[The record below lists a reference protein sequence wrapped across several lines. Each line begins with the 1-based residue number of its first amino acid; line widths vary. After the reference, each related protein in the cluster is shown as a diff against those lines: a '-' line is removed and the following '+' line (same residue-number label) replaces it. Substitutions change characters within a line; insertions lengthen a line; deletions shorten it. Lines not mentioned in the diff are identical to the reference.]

1 MNYAEAR
8 GLIKSGDLIAVRSH
22 RGGLSA
28 ITRVVTKSP
37 YTHTAVAIWLAD
49 RLLLAEMNGG
59 GACLVPASKYADTDF
74 DVFPCPLADRGE
86 VIQAAFDLLG
96 LDIGYDFPDLL
107 RIAGHELLG
116 IALPPADDSNLI
128 CSALSASIYL
138 HAGLVRVGLPSIPA
152 PRDVVEWLFAL
163 AMLEVRRG

>member
-74 DVFPCPLADRGE
+74 DVFQCPAERSD
-86 VIQAAFDLLG
+86 VIAAAFDLLG
-96 LDIGYDFPDLL
+96 LDIGYDFGDLL
-107 RIAGHELLG
+107 AIAAHELLRRP
-116 IALPPADDSNLI
+116 LPPADDKDLI
-128 CSALSASIYL
+128 CSALYASIYL
-138 HAGLVRVGLPSIPA
+138 HAGVSRLGLPSIPT
-152 PRDVVEWLFAL
+152 PRDVVDWLMFAPIL
-163 AMLEVRRG
+163 VVRR

>member
-28 ITRVVTKSP
+28 ITRLVTRSP

-49 RLLLAEMNGG
+49 RLLLAEMNSG

-74 DVFPCPLADRGE
+74 DVFQCPVERGD

-96 LDIGYDFPDLL
+96 LDIGYDFGDLL
-107 RIAGHELLG
+107 AIAAHELFG
-116 IALPPADDSNLI
+116 RPLPAADDKNLI

-138 HAGLVRVGLPSIPA
+138 HAGLDRVGLPSIPA
-152 PRDVVEWLFAL
+152 PRDVVDWLLFAPI
-163 AMLEVRRG
+163 LEVRR

>member
-8 GLIKSGDLIAVRSH
+8 GLIGTGDLVAVRSH

-28 ITRVVTKSP
+28 ITRVVTQSP
-37 YTHTAVAIWLAD
+37 YTHTAVAIWLGA

-74 DVFPCPLADRGE
+74 DVFACPVHSTEAEGA
-86 VIQAAFDLLG
+86 IFDLLG
-96 LDIGYDFPDLL
+96 LDIGYDFGDLL
-107 RIAGHELLG
+107 RIAQHELLG
-116 IALPPADDSNLI
+116 RPLPAADDKDLI

-138 HAGLVRVGLPSIPA
+138 HAGLPRSGLPSIPS
-152 PRDVVEWLFAL
+152 PRDVAAWMGVAPT
-163 AMLEVRRG
+163 LEVRR

>member
-8 GLIKSGDLIAVRSH
+8 GLIKSGDLIAVCSH

-28 ITRVVTKSP
+28 ITRAVTRSP

-74 DVFPCPLADRGE
+74 DVFQCPAERGE
-86 VIQAAFDLLG
+86 VIHAAFDLLG
-96 LDIGYDFPDLL
+96 LDIGYDFGDL
-107 RIAGHELLG
+107 IAIAAHELFG
-116 IALPPADDSNLI
+116 RPLPAADDKNLI

-138 HAGLVRVGLPSIPA
+138 HAGVSRQGLPSIPA
-152 PRDVVEWLFAL
+152 PRDVVTWMNAGPAL
-163 AMLEVRRG
+163 VVKRG